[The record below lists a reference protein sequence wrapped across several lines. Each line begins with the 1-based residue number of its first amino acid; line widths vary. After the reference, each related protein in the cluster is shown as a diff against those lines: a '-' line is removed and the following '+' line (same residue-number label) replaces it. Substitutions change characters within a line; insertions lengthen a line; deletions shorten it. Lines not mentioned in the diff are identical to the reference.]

1 MTGRRFLAR
10 LALDTSALRE
20 SPAFRRLCIGQLIS
34 LVGRQVTVVAVPFQ
48 VYSLTRSSLA
58 VGGLGLAQAVPL
70 ITGSLVAGPISDR
83 FDRRQILLVTQLS
96 LAACSAMLA
105 VGAVLGHPPLVILY
119 TIVAVA
125 AFVSAVDSPTRQA
138 MVPGLVS
145 AARLPGA
152 LSVYIAFFQIA
163 SIAGPAVGGLV
174 IAGLGLPEAYG
185 LDLAGFAAAVVVI
198 LTLPAQRPEGA
209 RREGPFAGFG
219 RGFGFVRRQPVILG
233 GFGMDLAAMV
243 FGLPRAVFPALAVA
257 TFHSGALGLGL
268 LYAAPGAGATV
279 AALTTG
285 WLSRSSRLGRVII
298 VAFATWG
305 IAIILFGFARA
316 LWLGLLLL
324 VIAGAADIVS
334 EVCRTTI
341 LQTVTPDALRGRV
354 TSVSYMVVVGGPFVG
369 DIEAG
374 AVASAFGAE
383 VSVVSGGVLS
393 LIGLAV
399 SAIAFPA
406 VWAYRRAGSVTGDGG

>member
-20 SPAFRRLCIGQLIS
+20 SPAFRRLCIGQVIS

-48 VYSLTRSSLA
+48 VYSLTHSSLA
-58 VGGLGLAQAVPL
+58 VGGLGLVQAVPL
-70 ITGSLVAGPISDR
+70 ITGSLVAGPVSDR
-83 FDRRQILLVTQLS
+83 FDRRRILLGTQLS
-96 LAACSAMLA
+96 LAACSGMFT

-119 TIVAVA
+119 TIAAVG

-138 MVPGLVS
+138 MIPGLVS

-152 LSVYIAFFQIA
+152 LSAYIAFDQIA
-163 SIAGPAVGGLV
+163 SLAGPAVGGLV

-185 LDLAGFAAAVVVI
+185 LDVAGFAAAVVVI
-198 LTLPAQRPEGA
+198 LTLPAQRAEGA
-209 RREGPFAGFG
+209 RRERPIAALG
-219 RGFGFVRRQPVILG
+219 RGFAFVRRQPVILG

-243 FGLPRAVFPALAVA
+243 FGLPRAVFPALAVV

-268 LYAAPGAGATV
+268 LYAAPGAGAMV

-285 WLSRSSRLGRVII
+285 WLSRSSRLGRIII
-298 VAFATWG
+298 VSFATWG

-316 LWLGLLLL
+316 LWLGLLML

-354 TSVSYMVVVGGPFVG
+354 SSVSYMVVVGGPYVG

-383 VSVVSGGVLS
+383 VSVVSGGVFS
-393 LIGLAV
+393 LIGLAAA
-399 SAIAFPA
+399 AIAFPA
-406 VWAYRRAGSVTGDGG
+406 VWAYRREGFRDR